1 MDWLTY
7 TKIIPTIITLVLL
20 YIIAKS
26 LKDAIKDDKDGKPR
40 GKCDLD

>member
-7 TKIIPTIITLVLL
+7 TKIIPAIITLVLL
-20 YIIAKS
+20 YIIVKS
-26 LKDAIKDDKDGKPR
+26 LKDAIKDDKDGKSR